1 MAFGLILLQVLG
13 TRAAAYGQAGPALD
27 GLGYLLLAAGPIALI
42 FRERLPLFALAGALV
57 PTAIYF
63 ARGYPMGPGFVA
75 AIAAVVLAMRAG
87 HRLVVWLAVAAT
99 YAGFV
104 AYALV
109 GAHRHSVRDLAVA
122 GAGCLVTLWFAVVGR
137 ARAAG
142 YNEIAEARLEQ
153 QRRARIEEERA
164 HQEQARRQASEER
177 LQIAR
182 ELHDVLGHH
191 LSLINVQAGVGL
203 HLMDER
209 PEQARAALAAIKHAS
224 AEALRETRAVLAALN
239 PRDQSAPRAP
249 MPTIADVDALVA
261 EVTAAGLPVTVETKG
276 TPRPLPSEVDRAAY
290 RIVQEALTNVR
301 RHAGPSASASILIV
315 YEVSELVVDISD
327 NGVGGPPGEASGNG
341 IAGMRERALAL
352 GGTVSAGPVESGG
365 FHVRATLPIPEEP
378 A

>member
-1 MAFGLILLQVLG
+1 
-13 TRAAAYGQAGPALD
+13 
-27 GLGYLLLAAGPIALI
+27 
-42 FRERLPLFALAGALV
+42 
-57 PTAIYF
+57 
-63 ARGYPMGPGFVA
+63 
-75 AIAAVVLAMRAG
+75 
-87 HRLVVWLAVAAT
+87 
-99 YAGFV
+99 
-104 AYALV
+104 
-109 GAHRHSVRDLAVA
+109 VRDLAVA
-122 GAGCLVTLWFAVVGR
+122 GAGCLVTLWFAEVGR

-142 YNEIAEARLEQ
+142 YAEVAEARLEQ
-153 QRRARIEEERA
+153 QRRARAEEERA

-177 LQIAR
+177 LLIAR

-249 MPTIADVDALVA
+249 MPTIADLEALVA
-261 EVTAAGLPVTVETKG
+261 EVIAAGLTVTVETKG
-276 TPRPLPSEVDRAAY
+276 PPRPLPSEVDRAAY

-301 RHAGPSASASILIV
+301 RHAGPSASASILIE
-315 YEVSELVVDISD
+315 YETSALTVEISD

-352 GGTVSAGPVESGG
+352 GGTVSAGPVASGG
-365 FHVRATLPIPEEP
+365 FQVRAKLPIPEE
-378 A
+378 AG